1 MKLLSHFL
9 NSAAETT
16 SSIKNWKNHVIKE
29 SLVFSHRDTYYKN
42 TSFPSNFHYHD
53 YYELIVIEKGEIKYL
68 CEENVYYP
76 RPGDIILIPPGELHM
91 SEINA
96 KETHYVR
103 NVFYFYPGSFSVMG
117 FESLS
122 EFLRIRK
129 TEHLFSLTDAGDK
142 YELFGLLHKL
152 TNFLSDENDSF
163 CAPMSF
169 SAVLQI
175 FCFLN
180 KKLLFPK
187 ATASNLP
194 ENIRKLKQYID
205 TNFAEIKSTEE
216 IANNFFYSR
225 EYVSRLFR
233 KHFDITI
240 SEYITKRR
248 IIQAQKLLSSGSP
261 ITETAFGVGFCSLSS
276 FVKAFRKE
284 TGVTPS
290 VYRKMKKDLD

>member
-16 SSIKNWKNHVIKE
+16 SPVKNWKNHVIKG

-42 TSFPSNFHYHD
+42 TSFPSNLHYHD
-53 YYELIVIEKGEIKYL
+53 YYELIVIEKGEIKYV
-68 CEENVYYP
+68 CEEKVYYP
-76 RPGDIILIPPGELHM
+76 HPGDIILIPPGELHM
-91 SEINA
+91 SEITA

-122 EFLRIRK
+122 EFLRVRK
-129 TEHLFSLTDAGDK
+129 NEHLFSLTEAGEK

-152 TNFLSDENDSF
+152 ADFLSDENDPFSS
-163 CAPMSF
+163 PMSF

-180 KKLLFPK
+180 KKLLSPK

-205 TNFAEIKSTEE
+205 TNFAEIKSTVE
-216 IANNFFYSR
+216 IANSFFYSR

-240 SEYITKRR
+240 SDYITKRR
-248 IIQAQKLLSSGSP
+248 IIQAQKLLSNGKP

-290 VYRKMKKDLD
+290 VYRKMKKELD